1 MNNINTHQ
9 AYRFP
14 TNFFISSVKLAGIFT
29 PIFIFSDK
37 PNNYA
42 CLCFVLSAPL
52 CRFPVLECVCARV
65 CACHLRYGGT
75 EWTAACPSPPAEAE
89 LVTVY
94 WLGNIRCL
102 QGVCSR
108 WSKLAEW
115 LWQTH
120 GVHCCCKV
128 NNKLSQ
134 SVFVLFVFFFF
145 HNFFFC
151 YCAQRLVTGR
161 KSQTTR
167 IEKCSFMSMCVD
179 GQVQKW
185 DLFDFLPDSVCKSA
199 LLHMSIFALSA
210 YFVYSPSA
218 SLWNQW
224 HVFAINSAPSRTP
237 PKASFAATPAEI
249 AGAADKIQPNK
260 YVQCRLPHS
269 SVKMLPAVRKKKVTV
284 HTGVIFQ
291 FFPPLLKNRH

>member
-9 AYRFP
+9 AYHFP

-29 PIFIFSDK
+29 PIFTFSDK

-52 CRFPVLECVCARV
+52 SDRFPVLECVCVRV

-75 EWTAACPSPPAEAE
+75 EWAAACPSPPAEAE

-134 SVFVLFVFFFF
+134 SVFVFFSFFIFFFSVI
-145 HNFFFC
+145 
-151 YCAQRLVTGR
+151 ALRGLSLEEKVRLT
-161 KSQTTR
+161 
-167 IEKCSFMSMCVD
+167 E
-179 GQVQKW
+179 
-185 DLFDFLPDSVCKSA
+185 
-199 LLHMSIFALSA
+199 
-210 YFVYSPSA
+210 
-218 SLWNQW
+218 
-224 HVFAINSAPSRTP
+224 
-237 PKASFAATPAEI
+237 
-249 AGAADKIQPNK
+249 
-260 YVQCRLPHS
+260 
-269 SVKMLPAVRKKKVTV
+269 
-284 HTGVIFQ
+284 
-291 FFPPLLKNRH
+291 